1 MIKSRAQSDSVRY
14 AALADCPHPY
24 KRHNL
29 RRTLLAGAIASAMS
43 VHVGAQADDII
54 EEVVVTGSRATIQSA
69 INIKRESAEIVDG
82 LSATDIGEL
91 PALSIGEA
99 LESITG
105 AASHRENGGATEISI
120 RGLGPFLSST
130 VFNGRVVTN
139 GSGDRSVNFSQFP
152 SELMSKVA
160 IYKTQDAAQIEGGV
174 AGQIQLETLK
184 PLDYGKRRF
193 QADIKGNMNPDQ
205 LDVDDSMAGDIGYRA
220 TGSYIDQF
228 DFGDVGKIGIAIG
241 LQRSDIS
248 QPEQEVR
255 SNSPTGTSNRPCLAD
270 PLNAQQEDPND
281 PNDDTGRG
289 FSNLSV
295 ANDDCEDFA
304 GGNDSVNYDG
314 DNSTGYDTRVGSA
327 DLGQPF
333 VIVPNERGYRQN
345 DTEDIRDSFFGA
357 IQIQPNDRLD
367 INLDMQWS
375 ERVQEEDRHDIAFVN
390 LRRNTVGTTY
400 DSLNIS
406 DTGATSSLTTET
418 QIEARGETYNRTEEY
433 IGGGFAASW
442 AVTDALR
449 LSTDISYSETTRTEQ
464 QFLIRT
470 QTDPRYLTAWERN
483 SSDAGSFTIE
493 DADPTDHDIFIDRYR
508 ARIDNDLD
516 RTNTSNAIRFDLD
529 YMLDAGVIKGID
541 AGVRFS
547 KLEYYS
553 LAGARNEF
561 EIRNDRDNTANG
573 VTRTEADSAA
583 QIEALNQACRI
594 DFQEGNEF
602 LESERSG
609 DLFTTTDDQGSVTS
623 SGNSWAS
630 FDTNCMVEGVASFFG
645 ANTAYPELIPG
656 SSTVDVTEE
665 TMAAYIQARYEIE
678 LGGVPV
684 RGKFGL
690 RMVDTEVES
699 IGIRSAYEL
708 DDSDP
713 DNLALIELAATERV
727 TGKADYVEWLPS
739 FSFVADITDDKTIRG
754 GVFKGLSRADPA
766 DMGFSRSF
774 DTEDSE
780 DSGITNVNDLI
791 SSVNASG
798 NPGFEPLTS
807 WNYDLSFEWYPNED
821 SVIAV
826 GVYWKDFVG
835 GFENVVSNETYTI
848 DGTQITVPVTLSQTN
863 EDESTIYGYE
873 LTASTRFSM
882 LPEPFSGLGAKISY
896 NWADSDFEF
905 EDSNLGVRG
914 FTDENGNFVQTNVG
928 IVAPANIPGFSKQ
941 TFSGQLYYQIGKFD
955 ASLIYKYRSEY
966 FQPYTSNGTRLRYV
980 GDVDVWEARASYEL
994 TDNLRISLEAIN
1006 LFDEPKS
1013 QNFYADD
1020 NLGELNVYGPRIF
1033 LGLRVKL

>member
-1 MIKSRAQSDSVRY
+1 MQQYREVHK
-14 AALADCPHPY
+14 
-24 KRHNL
+24 
-29 RRTLLAGAIASAMS
+29 RTLLASAIAAALAMP
-43 VHVGAQADDII
+43 VNAQEEELL
-54 EEVVVTGSRATIQSA
+54 EEVIVTGSRATIQSA

-130 VFNGRVVTN
+130 VFNGREATN

-174 AGQIQLETLK
+174 AGQIQLETIK

-193 QADIKGNMNPDQ
+193 QADIKGNLNPDQ
-205 LDVDDSMAGDIGYRA
+205 FDLDDSASGDVGYRA
-220 TGSYIDQF
+220 TGSYVDQF
-228 DFGDVGKIGIAIG
+228 DFGDGGSIGIAIG

-248 QPEQEVR
+248 QPEQEAR
-255 SNSPTGTSNRPCLAD
+255 SNSPTGTSNRACLAD
-270 PLNAQQEDPND
+270 PSNAQQQDPND
-281 PNDDTGRG
+281 PDDDTGRG

-304 GGNDSVNYDG
+304 GGGDSVNYDG

-345 DTEDIRDSFFGA
+345 DTEDTRDSFFGA
-357 IQIQPNDRLD
+357 IQIRPNDQLD

-390 LRRNTVGTTY
+390 MRRNTVGTTY

-433 IGGGFAASW
+433 LGGGLAISW
-442 AVTDALR
+442 DVNDSLT

-470 QTDPRYLTAWERN
+470 QTDPRFLTAWERG
-483 SSDAGSFTIE
+483 SSDAGSYTIE
-493 DADPTDHDIFIDRYR
+493 DADPTDHDLFVDRYR

-516 RTNTSNAIRFDLD
+516 RTNTTKAIRFDLD
-529 YMLDAGVIKGID
+529 YALDKGPITGID

-547 KLEYYS
+547 TLEYYS
-553 LAGARNEF
+553 LAGARNQF
-561 EIRNDRDNTANG
+561 EIRNGRSNSANG
-573 VTRTEADSAA
+573 VTRTEEES
-583 QIEALNQACRI
+583 EAKLAELNEACRI

-609 DLFTTTDDQGSVTS
+609 DLFTTVDEDGNVIS

-630 FDTNCMVEGVASFFG
+630 FDTVCMVEGVAEFFG
-645 ANTAYPELIPG
+645 ASTAYPELVPG
-656 SSTVDVTEE
+656 SSTIDVTED
-665 TMAAYIQARYEIE
+665 TFAAYLQARYEIE
-678 LGGVPV
+678 LGGIPV

-699 IGIRSAYEL
+699 VGIRSAYEL

-713 DNLALIELAATERV
+713 ENLALIELDVTETV
-727 TGKADYVEWLPS
+727 KASEGYTEWLPS
-739 FSFVADITDDKTIRG
+739 FSFVADIAEDKTVRG
-754 GVFKGLSRADPA
+754 GVFKGLSRADPS

-774 DTEDSE
+774 TTVSNE

-821 SVIAV
+821 SIVAL
-826 GVYWKDFVG
+826 GVYYKDFVG
-835 GFENVVSNETYTI
+835 GFENVVTNETYTV
-848 DGTQITVPVTLSQTN
+848 DGTQITVPVTISQTN
-863 EDESTIYGYE
+863 EDESTLYGFE

-882 LPEPFSGLGAKISY
+882 LPEPFNGLGAKVSY

-905 EDSNLGVRG
+905 EDSNLGERG
-914 FTDENGNFVQTNVG
+914 FTDENGQFVQTNVG
-928 IVAPANIPGFSKQ
+928 IVAPANIPGFSEE
-941 TFSGQLYYQIGKFD
+941 TFSGQIYYQIGDFD

-980 GDVDVWEARASYEL
+980 GDVGVWEARASYQL
-994 TDNLRISLEAIN
+994 TDTLRLSFEAIN
-1006 LFDEPKS
+1006 LFDEPKT
-1013 QNFYADD
+1013 QYFYTDD
-1020 NLGELNVYGPRIF
+1020 NLGELNVYGPRVFI
-1033 LGLRVKL
+1033 GLSAKI